1 MNFDLDLDTVQ
12 MRLVVLVMDTTT
24 PEQAKN
30 IIDFQLLELIS
41 LKITEDVRDTILEM
55 VESKKK
61 DGK

>member
-30 IIDFQLLELIS
+30 IIDF
-41 LKITEDVRDTILEM
+41 
-55 VESKKK
+55 
-61 DGK
+61 